1 MHAHRASR
9 ESDSSHAFT
18 LIELLARQPEPEG
31 RRQARAAF
39 TLIELL
45 VVIAIIGILAAILLP
60 ALGAAREA
68 SRIGHCASNLNQV
81 YKGLQMYA
89 DANKEKLPYA
99 FKLATADDQP
109 SWANR
114 ILEFTGSASNLFLC
128 LSDPVS
134 RSPGDRTYS
143 VNAVRSGT
151 QEVPF
156 GNAATSSVMRMSFLD
171 SHKGDIILVGER
183 PTEGGGT
190 RGRMDNDVAASLD
203 LNPGTVHRNGKGANY
218 AMGSGSVAYFQ
229 PGQLSTKSGKDNFW
243 TIYSGL

>member
-9 ESDSSHAFT
+9 ESNRIH
-18 LIELLARQPEPEG
+18 
-31 RRQARAAF
+31 AF

-68 SRIGHCASNLNQV
+68 SRIGHCASNLNQI
-81 YKGLQMYA
+81 YKGLQLYG
-89 DANKEKLPYA
+89 DTNKEKLPYA
-99 FKLATADDQP
+99 FKLATADDQA

-143 VNAVRSGT
+143 VNAVRAGS

-156 GNAATSSVMRMSFLD
+156 GNTATTSVMRMSFLD

-183 PTEGGGT
+183 PSEGGGT

-218 AMGSGSVAYFQ
+218 AMGSGAVAYFQ
-229 PGQLSTKSGKDNFW
+229 PGQLTSKSGKDNFW
-243 TIYSGL
+243 TIYSGP